1 MNSSHTAPKKKNAVK
16 KKRTLVGLPDSRLQ
30 IGRWQN
36 VGRLWMMTR
45 TGQLRGTV
53 PSDSITGVPGQCKV
67 GRPGKWKLL
76 HVVCS
81 IAASGPHC

>member
-1 MNSSHTAPKKKNAVK
+1 MNSSPTAPKKKNSVK
-16 KKRTLVGLPDSRLQ
+16 KKRASVDLPDSRLQ
-30 IGRWQN
+30 IGRLQN
-36 VGRLWMMTR
+36 VGRLW
-45 TGQLRGTV
+45 GTV

-67 GRPGKWKLL
+67 GRPSKWKLL